1 MSIFKIGRIGTK
13 EIAVEEA
20 KNARAAC
27 YKAGWAPEQCEVS
40 DITDQVIVL
49 SENEEIKLYQT
60 RGLNPRVRAN
70 GGACASPHLKTPR
83 VFGRLKRRDLH

>member
-13 EIAVEEA
+13 EISVEEA
-20 KNARAAC
+20 TNARAAC

-49 SENEEIKLYQT
+49 NE
-60 RGLNPRVRAN
+60 N
-70 GGACASPHLKTPR
+70 GGIKGIKNKNEISPSSSIDTRFPGHPT
-83 VFGRLKRRDLH
+83 VG